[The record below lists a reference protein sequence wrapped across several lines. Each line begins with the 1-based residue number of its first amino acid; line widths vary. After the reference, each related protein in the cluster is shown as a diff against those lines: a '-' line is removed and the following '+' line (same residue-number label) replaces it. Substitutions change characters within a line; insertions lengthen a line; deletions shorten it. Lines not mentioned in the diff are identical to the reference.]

1 MTTLSSD
8 PAGAIERSREKQATI
23 ERSREA
29 RAIIDSTASGPI
41 LHFFISALFWLLAG
55 SALALIASIK
65 LHSPTFLADAEW
77 LNFGRV
83 RPAHLNTMVYGWATM
98 GCIGVALWLMSR
110 LCRAPLRGL
119 GWLHLSAV
127 LLNIGNLY
135 GTYGILTG
143 GSTSF
148 EWLEYPKEAGLFLSA
163 AFIPLVLAF
172 IDMARRRKPGHIYV
186 SQWYVMAAIFWFP
199 WLYLTAQ
206 VLLLWRPVAAPA
218 QPPLNW
224 WYAHNALGLW
234 FTPVGLAAA
243 YYLIPKVLGKPIHS
257 YYLSL
262 IGFWSLAFFYAW
274 NGMHHLIGGPYPA
287 WLISI
292 SVVASVM
299 MLVPVISV
307 AINHHFTV
315 KGSFAAVRASPTL
328 RFVVFAAMSYT
339 VTSVQ
344 GSITAFRAVSR
355 VTHFTHYTVAHAH
368 LGMYAFV
375 TMMLFGTMYYMM
387 PRLTGKE
394 WPSRWL
400 IRIHFWGCGL
410 GVLHYWI
417 VLSIGGIK
425 QGLWMLDDSVPFMQI
440 VVRMLPYLE
449 QRSWAGAA
457 MTLGHL
463 AFATSFVWLLM
474 SKPGS
479 NTGPTLLGKI
489 SPGKEDA
496 S

>member
-1 MTTLSSD
+1 MQTLASESLTD
-8 PAGAIERSREKQATI
+8 QDEKRLSRTERALI
-23 ERSREA
+23 DAVA
-29 RAIIDSTASGPI
+29 RGPV

-65 LHSPTFLADAEW
+65 LHSPTFLAEEEW

-83 RPAHLNTMVYGWATM
+83 RPAHLNTMVYGWASM
-98 GCIGVALWLMSR
+98 AGIGVGLWMMSR
-110 LCRAPLRGL
+110 LCRAPLRGV

-127 LLNIGNLY
+127 LLNAGNVV
-135 GTYGILTG
+135 GTYGVLTG

-148 EWLEYPKEAGLFLSA
+148 EWLEYPKEAGLFLAA
-163 AFIPLVLAF
+163 AFVPLMIVFA
-172 IDMARRRKPGHIYV
+172 DMARRRQPGHIYV
-186 SQWYVMAAIFWFP
+186 SQWYLMASIFWFP

-206 VLLLWRPVAAPA
+206 ALMQWQPVAAPA
-218 QPPLNW
+218 QAPMNW

-234 FTPVGLAAA
+234 FTPICLATA
-243 YYLIPKVLGKPIHS
+243 YYLIPKVLGKPINS
-257 YYLSL
+257 YYLSV

-292 SVVASVM
+292 SVVASLM
-299 MLVPVISV
+299 MLIPVITV
-307 AINHHFTV
+307 AVNHHLTMR
-315 KGSFAAVRASPTL
+315 GSFVMLRSSPTL

-339 VTSVQ
+339 IVSVQ
-344 GSITAFRAVSR
+344 GSLTAIRAVSR

-368 LGMYAFV
+368 MGMYAFV
-375 TMMLFGTMYYMM
+375 TMMLFGAIYYMM

-400 IRIHFWGCGL
+400 IRIHFWGCAL

-417 VLSIGGIK
+417 ILSIGGIK
-425 QGLWMLDDSVPFMQI
+425 QGLWLLDESVPFMDI
-440 VVRMLPYLE
+440 VKRMLPYLE

-457 MTLGHL
+457 MTTGHV
-463 AFATSFVWLLM
+463 AFAISFLLLLLRKPSTGTEATLLASAAS
-474 SKPGS
+474 SKPATS
-479 NTGPTLLGKI
+479 
-489 SPGKEDA
+489 
-496 S
+496 

>member
-1 MTTLSSD
+1 MTTLTSEQD
-8 PAGAIERSREKQATI
+8 DETI
-23 ERSREA
+23 KRSREA
-29 RAIIDSTASGPI
+29 RATIDSTAKGPI

-65 LHSPTFLADAEW
+65 LHSPTFLADADW

-135 GTYGILTG
+135 GTYGILSG

-163 AFIPLVLAF
+163 AFIPLILAF
-172 IDMARRRKPGHIYV
+172 MDMARRRQAGHIYV
-186 SQWYVMAAIFWFP
+186 SQWYVMASVFWFP

-218 QPPLNW
+218 QPPVNW

-234 FTPVGLAAA
+234 FTPVCLAAA
-243 YYLIPKVLGKPIHS
+243 YYLIPKVLGKAIHS

-299 MLVPVISV
+299 MLVPVVSV

-315 KGSFAAVRASPTL
+315 KGSFAAVRSSPTL

-344 GSITAFRAVSR
+344 GSFTAIRAVSR

-375 TMMLFGTMYYMM
+375 TMTLFGTIYYMM

-417 VLSIGGIK
+417 ILSIGGIK
-425 QGLWMLDDSVPFMQI
+425 QGLWMLDDSIPFMEI

-457 MTLGHL
+457 MTVGHL
-463 AFATSFVWLLM
+463 AFAISFVWLLM
-474 SKPGS
+474 SKPGAAS
-479 NTGPTLLGKI
+479 GPTLLGKK
-489 SPGKEDA
+489 SLGKEI
-496 S
+496 SS

>member
-1 MTTLSSD
+1 MTTTTSD
-8 PAGAIERSREKQATI
+8 LVARDEAV

-29 RAIIDSTASGPI
+29 RAIIDFTASGPI

-65 LHSPTFLADAEW
+65 LHSPTFLADADW

-83 RPAHLNTMVYGWATM
+83 RPAHLNTMVYGWASM

-110 LCRAPLRGL
+110 LCRAPLRGV

-127 LLNIGNLY
+127 LLNIGNFY

-148 EWLEYPKEAGLFLSA
+148 EWLEYPKEAGLFISA
-163 AFIPLVLAF
+163 AFVPLILSF
-172 IDMARRRKPGHIYV
+172 MDMARRRQPGHIYV

-218 QPPLNW
+218 QPPMNW

-234 FTPVGLAAA
+234 FTPICLAAA
-243 YYLIPKVLGKPIHS
+243 YYLIPKVLGKAIHS

-292 SVVASVM
+292 SVVASIM

-307 AINHHFTV
+307 AINHHLTV
-315 KGSFAAVRASPTL
+315 KGSFAAVRSSPTL

-344 GSITAFRAVSR
+344 GSFTAIRAVSR
-355 VTHFTHYTVAHAH
+355 VTHFTHYTIAHAH

-400 IRIHFWGCGL
+400 IRIHFWGCAL
-410 GVLHYWI
+410 GILHYWI

-425 QGLWMLDDSVPFMQI
+425 QGLWMLDDTVPFMEI
-440 VVRMLPYLE
+440 VKRMLPYLE

-463 AFATSFVWLLM
+463 AFAISFVWLLT

-479 NTGPTLLGKI
+479 KTGPTLLGGK
-489 SPGKEDA
+489 SSGKENVR
-496 S
+496 